1 MIRKTMLLS
10 VLVVLFAASLMAQTT
25 AAKAADPVNVVNT
38 PSVNV
43 VNTPTVQLAG
53 TSTVQVSGTTNV
65 KVQNDSSAPV
75 PVQDVSKPK
84 QTPFQVNQN
93 FGPTPFLNNN
103 PASVTITVPAG
114 KRLVIE
120 HVSARAQADFGAQT
134 PVVLFSIATT
144 VAGARV
150 EHFLDA
156 SQVFNFNCPSCN
168 SPTQSHHVVSQAVKL
183 SSDSGPTIQVIAL
196 STSQTGVAFDINF
209 AISGY
214 LEDAP

>member
-1 MIRKTMLLS
+1 MVLS
-10 VLVVLFAASLMAQTT
+10 VLVALVAASLMAQNT

-84 QTPFQVNQN
+84 RTPFQINQN
-93 FGPTPFLNNN
+93 FGPLPFVNNSL
-103 PASVTITVPAG
+103 ASVAITVPTG
-114 KRLVIE
+114 KRLTIE
-120 HVSARAQADFGAQT
+120 HVSARAQADVGTQT
-134 PVVLFSIATT
+134 TPIVLFSISTT
-144 VAGARV
+144 VAGVSV
-150 EHFLDA
+150 EHFLDV
-156 SQVFNFNCPSCN
+156 SQVFTFNSAGIQ
-168 SPTQSHHVVSQAVKL
+168 QSHHVISQAIKL
-183 SSDSGPTIQVIAL
+183 SSDPGPTVQVIAL
-196 STSQTGVAFDINF
+196 ATSQTGHITDINF

>member
-1 MIRKTMLLS
+1 MIRKTVVLS
-10 VLVVLFAASLMAQTT
+10 VLVVLSAASLIAQNT
-25 AAKAADPVNVVNT
+25 AAKVADSVNVVNT

-93 FGPTPFLNNN
+93 LGPSPFLNNN
-103 PASVTITVPAG
+103 PASVAITVPAG

-120 HVSARAQADFGAQT
+120 HVSARAQAPFPAQT
-134 PVVLFSIATT
+134 PVVLFSISTT
-144 VAGARV
+144 VAGVSV
-150 EHFLDA
+150 EHFLDLP
-156 SQVFNFNCPSCN
+156 QVFNFNN
-168 SPTQSHHVVSQAVKL
+168 ANGAQSQHVVSKAMKL
-183 SSDSGPTIQVIAL
+183 FSDSGATIQVTAL
-196 STSQTGVAFDINF
+196 AIGQTGQAIDVNF

-214 LEDAP
+214 LEDVP